1 MVILDDKCYW
11 YLYTSINSPGIIYL
25 REGQYEQLILPLKD
39 NREIWQSR
47 KISLKS
53 LKTAN
58 RRGEGYNRYRKWYN
72 KDRNTWDVY
81 K

>member
-39 NREIWQSR
+39 NREI
-47 KISLKS
+47 
-53 LKTAN
+53 
-58 RRGEGYNRYRKWYN
+58 
-72 KDRNTWDVY
+72 
-81 K
+81 